1 MRLLEVFH
9 EHGDDHVDQHEL
21 RHQHEYDEEHGSDA
35 GGHATVFH
43 AVRRV
48 VAVLAQRVLHDA
60 VPVVAGGH
68 PEQRQERHAEVTE
81 MSVFAQALAH
91 VLLAALCGRNTRAR
105 VVLELCNRYRL
116 FITGTQKK
124 KIRVFLPQAQ
134 LKHVLYP

>member
-1 MRLLEVFH
+1 MIVARRRFRGRVYLFVRLLEVFH

-21 RHQHEYDEEHGSDA
+21 RHQHKYDEEHGSDA

-68 PEQRQERHAEVTE
+68 SEQRQERHAEVAE

-105 VVLELCNRYRL
+105 VNVREYTRGPCK
-116 FITGTQKK
+116 IGT
-124 KIRVFLPQAQ
+124 ICVS
-134 LKHVLYP
+134 